1 MFELLW
7 IGFMLGGVVLVFGLL
22 GLAIFLLNDLGRAWF
37 IEEDEFDDS

>member
-22 GLAIFLLNDLGRAWF
+22 GFAVFLLHDWGRSWF
-37 IEEDEFDDS
+37 TEDDEIN